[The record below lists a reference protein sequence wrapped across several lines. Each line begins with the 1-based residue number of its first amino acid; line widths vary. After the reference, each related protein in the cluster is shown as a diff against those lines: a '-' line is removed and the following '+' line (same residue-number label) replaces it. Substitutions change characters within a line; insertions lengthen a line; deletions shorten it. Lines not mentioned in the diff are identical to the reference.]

1 MIANNSLF
9 PNFLKVLKRY
19 HALWGMN
26 RVKSRRPNLYIVNLQ
41 VSGSHLQLLYSSY
54 NQLSLSTMAT
64 LKTEESG
71 HCGEVAVSGG
81 SAVVVYE

>member
-41 VSGSHLQLLYSSY
+41 VSGSHLQLLYSY
-54 NQLSLSTMAT
+54 NQLNLSTTAT
-64 LKTEESG
+64 LRTEESG
-71 HCGEVAVSGG
+71 HFGEVAVSGA
-81 SAVVVYE
+81 STVVVYE

>member
-41 VSGSHLQLLYSSY
+41 VSGSHLQLLYSY
-54 NQLSLSTMAT
+54 NQLNLSTTAT
-64 LKTEESG
+64 LRTEDSG
-71 HCGEVAVSGG
+71 HFGEVAVSGA
-81 SAVVVYE
+81 STVVVYE

>member
-1 MIANNSLF
+1 MMANNLPFS
-9 PNFLKVLKRY
+9 NFLKVLKRY

-41 VSGSHLQLLYSSY
+41 VSGGHLQLLYSY
-54 NQLSLSTMAT
+54 NQLNLSTTAT
-64 LKTEESG
+64 LGTEESG

-81 SAVVVYE
+81 STVVVYE

>member
-1 MIANNSLF
+1 MMANNSLF

-41 VSGSHLQLLYSSY
+41 VSGSYLQLLYSY
-54 NQLSLSTMAT
+54 NQLNLSTTAT
-64 LKTEESG
+64 SGTEESG

-81 SAVVVYE
+81 STVVVYE